1 VISRRAFI
9 GAIAGGLAA
18 APVAASSQPAK
29 KQTRIGYL
37 TGGALEPEKNWIDSF
52 RQGLQELGWV
62 DGSNVVIELRA
73 SAGRADRL
81 SSLADG
87 LIRSKVDL
95 LVTGGDAATLAA
107 KNATSSVPIVMVTV
121 ADPVGIGLVP
131 SLARPGG
138 NITGLAD
145 LHADLVPKRLEI
157 LKELTPGA
165 SHVTVL
171 LNPAN
176 PAHALQLRALQA
188 AAPAVSVTVLP
199 LEVSDPAGL
208 DRVFAGLKRERPAGL
223 IVLGDRMFG
232 ANRKRIVELSIS
244 NRLPTVYTHK
254 WWVESGGLVSYG
266 ANFADLYRRVA
277 TYVDKIL
284 KGAKPGDLPVE
295 QPTRLELVINLKTA
309 GAIGIRVPAALLAR
323 ADEVI
328 Q

>member
-1 VISRRAFI
+1 MIGRRAFI
-9 GAIAGGLAA
+9 GAVAGGLAV
-18 APVAASSQPAK
+18 APVTASSQPAK
-29 KQTRIGYL
+29 KPARIGYL
-37 TGGALEPEKNWIDSF
+37 TGGALDLEKNWIASF
-52 RQGLQELGWV
+52 RQGLKELGWV
-62 DGSNVVIELRA
+62 EGSNVVIELRA
-73 SAGRADRL
+73 SAGRVDRL
-81 SSLADG
+81 SSLVDG
-87 LIRSKVDL
+87 LIRSKADL

-157 LKELTPGA
+157 LKEIVPGGSQVA
-165 SHVTVL
+165 VL

-199 LEVSDPAGL
+199 KEVAEPGGI
-208 DRVFAGLKRERPAGL
+208 DRAFAALKRERPAGL

-232 ANRKRIVELSIS
+232 ANRKRIVEQSIS
-244 NRLPTVYTHK
+244 SKLPTVYTHR

-266 ANFADLYRRVA
+266 ANFDDLYRRLA

-284 KGAKPGDLPVE
+284 KGTRPGDLPVE
-295 QPTRLELVINLKTA
+295 QPTRLELAINLKAA
-309 GAIGIRVPAALLAR
+309 GAIGIRVPPTLLVR
-323 ADEVI
+323 ADQVI

>member
-1 VISRRAFI
+1 
-9 GAIAGGLAA
+9 
-18 APVAASSQPAK
+18 
-29 KQTRIGYL
+29 
-37 TGGALEPEKNWIDSF
+37 
-52 RQGLQELGWV
+52 
-62 DGSNVVIELRA
+62 
-73 SAGRADRL
+73 
-81 SSLADG
+81 
-87 LIRSKVDL
+87 
-95 LVTGGDAATLAA
+95 
-107 KNATSSVPIVMVTV
+107 M
-121 ADPVGIGLVP
+121 
-131 SLARPGG
+131 
-138 NITGLAD
+138 
-145 LHADLVPKRLEI
+145 
-157 LKELTPGA
+157 
-165 SHVTVL
+165 
-171 LNPAN
+171 
-176 PAHALQLRALQA
+176 RALQA